1 MSQLQ
6 RIVIAPA
13 QLQQQQIALTS
24 QQQHYLMRV
33 LRLRQ
38 GDRFIAMDGKGQ
50 WWLAVLA
57 ETTAQILEQM
67 QVQTELPVEITLMVA
82 LPKGNGFDEV
92 VRACT
97 ELGVNCFAPVTSD
110 RTLLHPSPQKLER
123 WRRIAAEAAEQSER
137 QIVPTILDPVP
148 FSTGLLSVTGDRKY
162 ICVARG
168 NTPHLIASLQSIPP
182 SPPSKGGLP
191 GSSFPSQGE
200 LEDSSSLPQGGLP
213 GSLPASQGELENS
226 SPPLQNTSSPPLQG
240 GLGGSIVIA
249 TGAEG
254 GWTTTEVENAIA
266 SGFQPV
272 SLGKRILRAV
282 TAPIVALSQIS
293 AIVEISRNAENPGL
307 VL

>member
-6 RIVIAPA
+6 RIVIAPG
-13 QLQQQQIALTS
+13 QLQQQQIVLTS

-33 LRLRQ
+33 LRLRR

-67 QVQTELPVEITLMVA
+67 QVQTELPVEITLIVA

-97 ELGVNCFAPVTSD
+97 ELGVNCFAPVKSD
-110 RTLLHPSPQKLER
+110 RTLLHPSPQKLDR
-123 WRRIAAEAAEQSER
+123 WRRIAVEAAEQSER

-168 NTPHLIASLQSIPP
+168 NAPHLLESLQLTIPP
-182 SPPSKGGLP
+182 SSPSKGR
-191 GSSFPSQGE
+191 
-200 LEDSSSLPQGGLP
+200 
-213 GSLPASQGELENS
+213 
-226 SPPLQNTSSPPLQG
+226 
-240 GLGGSIVIA
+240 LGGSIVIA

-254 GWTTTEVENAIA
+254 GWTTNEVENAIA

-272 SLGKRILRAV
+272 SLGKRILRAL
-282 TAPIVALSQIS
+282 TAPIVVVAQIS
-293 AIVEISRNAENPGL
+293 AIVEISKNSGSYE
-307 VL
+307 